1 MNQYK
6 KALFM
11 IIELFLRIVISPFL
25 RASLLKICGA
35 TIGRNVRIYEVQFLN
50 VSNGFRNLYIEDDV
64 HIGMGCKIDLEGSVH
79 IHRGAT
85 ISPGVTIL
93 SHSNPGEQHY
103 SPLCKEFPPFVGKI
117 DIGNYCWI
125 GCNTTILAGSIIPER
140 TVVGACSLVRGR
152 LEATS
157 VYSGIPA
164 KKIRDLTTIKNE
176 PC

>member
-25 RASLLKICGA
+25 RAYLLKICGA
-35 TIGRNVRIYEVQFLN
+35 KIGRNVRIYEVHFLN
-50 VSNGFRNLYIEDDV
+50 LSNGFSNLYIEDDV
-64 HIGMGCKIDLEGSVH
+64 HIGMGCRIDLEGAVH

-85 ISPGVTIL
+85 ISLGVTIL
-93 SHSNPGEQHY
+93 SHYNPGEQHN
-103 SPLCKEFPPFVGKI
+103 SPLCKEFPPVVGKV

-140 TVVGACSLVRGR
+140 TAVGACSLVKGR
-152 LEATS
+152 LEANS
-157 VYSGIPA
+157 VYLGIPA
-164 KKIRDLTTIKNE
+164 KKIRDLKTIKKE
-176 PC
+176 TC